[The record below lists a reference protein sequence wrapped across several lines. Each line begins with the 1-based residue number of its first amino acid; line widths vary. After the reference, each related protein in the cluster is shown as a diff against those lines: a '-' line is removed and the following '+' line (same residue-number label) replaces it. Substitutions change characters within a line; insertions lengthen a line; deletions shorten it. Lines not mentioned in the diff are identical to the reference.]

1 MLFVD
6 LRFRPELRFKF
17 IRTGV
22 SGLNCLDSSKT
33 VVAKSRH
40 TVKFFEL
47 NNFKIFDI
55 FWISKKISI
64 LAHFEIFTV
73 QFHPCPGRLKEI
85 MNYGTFTKNQSPK
98 TAGYLWW
105 PFFAKRIYFQN
116 FILLPKQTFLN
127 EHVNGTSCVL
137 SNMFHLRIF

>member
-6 LRFRPELRFKF
+6 LLFRPELRFKF
-17 IRTGV
+17 IQKGLSRTE
-22 SGLNCLDSSKT
+22 CLDSTKT

-73 QFHPCPGRLKEI
+73 QFHPCPGRLTEI
-85 MNYGTFTKNQSPK
+85 MNYGTFMKNQSPK
-98 TAGYLWW
+98 TVGYL
-105 PFFAKRIYFQN
+105 
-116 FILLPKQTFLN
+116 
-127 EHVNGTSCVL
+127 
-137 SNMFHLRIF
+137 